1 MQINK
6 IIKQAIKRLEREG
19 KVLTPDFYAEAF
31 CKEAK
36 IAGVK
41 VDDCGHVEKLLSML
55 SPQLQKEIKNYR
67 IQTLS
72 ELSRFLIAKIN
83 RTDPSKCSQQLDAQ
97 TELNKST
104 LKAIMLL
111 HNKEASELAKKSLE
125 LLASSPAKAQLDY
138 FRQLWDNFI
147 ANYDDTFLQKLKI
160 LGDVDTQD
168 LKKTIEN
175 LKIVHS
181 QTQQHFDLEKVAS
194 ALTAS
199 LIPSIS
205 SHITEDIEKLSAKL
219 QQNPQ
224 ILMEDTIEE
233 EIKQAIA
240 ARIALDKQSVKE
252 MVESLE
258 GVLDKLSMRLIGMI
272 EKSDGSTVEIQRI
285 KKELESYTKESE
297 VNFQLAHKQLYTI
310 AIALE
315 ENTLEFKSNLEG
327 HSHEVDLLKR
337 RVMELEAE
345 LKKAKQEAK
354 VDFLTKLYN
363 KRALDEF
370 LGIKESEFKRYG
382 RNYTVVMFDLDHFK
396 KVNDT
401 YGHDAGDVILKSFA
415 KILKKDSRDVD
426 IVGRF
431 GGEEFMAILSETDLE
446 GGKTYA
452 QKVRQH
458 VERAKFM
465 YKGKRIPV
473 TVSGGVAER
482 KSSASMEDTV
492 KKADEKLYMAK
503 KEGRNKIV
511 A

>member
-168 LKKTIEN
+168 LKRTIEN

-327 HSHEVDLLKR
+327 HSHEVDLLKK

-401 YGHDAGDVILKSFA
+401 YGHDAGDIILKSFA